1 MPAARLDQ
9 MWSGMVA
16 GTRLSQWMAIAFQPM
31 WTSESGKSR
40 S

>member
-1 MPAARLDQ
+1 

-16 GTRLSQWMAIAFQPM
+16 GTRLSQWIAIAFQPM
-31 WTSESGKSR
+31 WMWESGKSR